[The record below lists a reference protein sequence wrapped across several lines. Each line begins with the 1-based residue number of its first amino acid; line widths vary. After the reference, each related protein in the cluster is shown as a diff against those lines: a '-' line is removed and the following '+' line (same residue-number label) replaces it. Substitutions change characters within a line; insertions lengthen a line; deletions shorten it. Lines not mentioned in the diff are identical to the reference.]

1 MNPEMSLI
9 WQELQSGS
17 NAPAL
22 LWQVSVI
29 VLGLLLAWSV
39 NGILRAYVMG
49 RAAERW
55 KVGIG
60 GINRVLFPLSS
71 LIFVYCG
78 YLVLGHWQD
87 VSLLKLAMTLLL
99 AMAVIRL
106 VVYALRY
113 IFTPGGW
120 VRTMEGTVAS
130 IVWLVLAL
138 HLVGLLP
145 DILLALDSVR
155 FTVGKGELTLLLLLQ
170 AILIILVTLFG
181 ALWISRLIE
190 NRLMGANQINMNVR
204 VVLSKLVRI
213 FFSLIAV
220 LFALSAVGLDITLL
234 SVFGGALGVGLGF
247 GLQKIASNY
256 ASGFILLLDDS
267 IHIGDVVT
275 VDTHYGIVSELRS
288 RYMVLRKLDNT
299 EVIIPNETLVS
310 NVMINHSMTDRKVRV
325 QLSLQVSYQTDL
337 ELAMRLMLEAA
348 ATQER
353 VLRDPAPNALLRTFG
368 ESGIDLMMNV
378 WISDPENGT
387 ASLQSE
393 IYLDI
398 WRAFKK
404 HNVSIPYPQREIRI
418 LNSEPPAP
426 DVSAGTVL

>member
-17 NAPAL
+17 NTPAL

-29 VLGLLLAWSV
+29 ALGLLLAWSV
-39 NGILRAYVMG
+39 NGILRTYVMR

-78 YLVLGHWQD
+78 YLLLSHWQD

-113 IFTPGGW
+113 IFNPGGW
-120 VRTMEGTVAS
+120 VRTMEGTVAGV
-130 IVWLVLAL
+130 VWLVLAL
-138 HLVGLLP
+138 HLIGVLP
-145 DILLALDSVR
+145 DILAALDGVR

-170 AILIILVTLFG
+170 AMLIILVTLFG

-190 NRLMGANQINMNVR
+190 NRLMGAEQINMNVR

-267 IHIGDVVT
+267 IHIGDIVT
-275 VDTHYGIVSELRS
+275 VDTHYGVVSELRS
-288 RYMVLRKLDNT
+288 RYTVLRKLDNT
-299 EVIIPNETLVS
+299 EVIIPNETLIS

-337 ELAMRLMLEAA
+337 ELAMQLMLEAA
-348 ATQER
+348 STQER
-353 VLRDPAPNALLRTFG
+353 VLRDPAPNALLRAFG
-368 ESGIDLMMNV
+368 DSGIDLMMNV

-418 LNSEPPAP
+418 LNNQPPAP
-426 DVSAGTVL
+426 DAAGTIL

>member
-1 MNPEMSLI
+1 MNSEMSLI

-17 NAPAL
+17 NTPVL

-29 VLGLLLAWSV
+29 ALGLLLAWSV
-39 NGILRAYVMG
+39 NGILRAYVMR

-78 YLVLGHWQD
+78 YLLLRHWQD

-138 HLVGLLP
+138 HLIGVLP
-145 DILLALDSVR
+145 DILTALDGVR
-155 FTVGKGELTLLLLLQ
+155 FTIGKGELTLLLLLQ

-190 NRLMGANQINMNVR
+190 NRLMGAEQINMNVR

-213 FFSLIAV
+213 FFSLIAL

-267 IHIGDVVT
+267 IHIGDIVT

-310 NVMINHSMTDRKVRV
+310 NVMVNHSMTDRKVRV

-348 ATQER
+348 TTQER
-353 VLRDPAPNALLRTFG
+353 VLRDPAPNALLRAFG
-368 ESGIDLMMNV
+368 DSGIDLVMNI

-393 IYLDI
+393 INLDI

-418 LNSEPPAP
+418 LSSEPPAP
-426 DVSAGTVL
+426 DVAGTVL

>member
-1 MNPEMSLI
+1 
-9 WQELQSGS
+9 
-17 NAPAL
+17 
-22 LWQVSVI
+22 
-29 VLGLLLAWSV
+29 
-39 NGILRAYVMG
+39 
-49 RAAERW
+49 
-55 KVGIG
+55 
-60 GINRVLFPLSS
+60 
-71 LIFVYCG
+71 
-78 YLVLGHWQD
+78 
-87 VSLLKLAMTLLL
+87 
-99 AMAVIRL
+99 
-106 VVYALRY
+106 
-113 IFTPGGW
+113 
-120 VRTMEGTVAS
+120 
-130 IVWLVLAL
+130 
-138 HLVGLLP
+138 
-145 DILLALDSVR
+145 
-155 FTVGKGELTLLLLLQ
+155 
-170 AILIILVTLFG
+170 
-181 ALWISRLIE
+181 
-190 NRLMGANQINMNVR
+190 
-204 VVLSKLVRI
+204 VRI
-213 FFSLIAV
+213 FFALIAI
-220 LFALSAVGLDITLL
+220 LMALSAVGLDITLL

-256 ASGFILLLDDS
+256 ASFFILLLDDS
-267 IHIGDVVT
+267 IHIGDIIT

-310 NVMINHSMTDRKVRV
+310 NVMINHSMTDRKVRT

-353 VLRDPAPNALLRTFG
+353 VLRDPAPNALLRAFG

-404 HNVSIPYPQREIRI
+404 HNVSIPYPQREIRV

-426 DVSAGTVL
+426 GAAGTVL

>member
-1 MNPEMSLI
+1 MNAEVNLI

-17 NAPAL
+17 HTPL
-22 LWQVSVI
+22 LFWQ
-29 VLGLLLAWSV
+29 LGIIAGSLLLAWSV
-39 NGILRAYVMG
+39 NGILRAYVMR
-49 RAAERW
+49 RAPEGW

-60 GINRVLFPLSS
+60 GINRVLFPLTS
-71 LIFVYCG
+71 LVFVY
-78 YLVLGHWQD
+78 LAHAILSNWHD
-87 VSLLKLAMTLLL
+87 ASLLKLAMTLLL
-99 AMAVIRL
+99 AMAMIRL

-113 IFTPGGW
+113 IFSPSGW
-120 VRTMEGTVAS
+120 VRTMENAIAG
-130 IVWLVLAL
+130 IVWLVLTF

-145 DILLALDSVR
+145 DILRVLDSIK
-155 FTVGKGELTLLLLLQ
+155 FGVGKSQMSLLVLMQ
-170 AILIILVTLFG
+170 ALLIILVTLFV
-181 ALWISRLIE
+181 ALWLSRLVE
-190 NRLMGANQINMNVR
+190 NRLMGTQQLNMNLR
-204 VVLSKLVRI
+204 VVLSKVVRI
-213 FFSLIAV
+213 FFALIAI
-220 LFALSAVGLDITLL
+220 LMALSAVGLDITLL

-256 ASGFILLLDDS
+256 ASFFILLLDDS
-267 IHIGDVVT
+267 IHIGDIIT

-310 NVMINHSMTDRKVRV
+310 NVMINHSMTDRKVRA

-353 VLRDPAPNALLRTFG
+353 VLRDPAPNALLRAFG

-404 HNVSIPYPQREIRI
+404 HNVSIPYPQREIRV

-426 DVSAGTVL
+426 GAAGTVS

>member
-1 MNPEMSLI
+1 MNPEMILI
-9 WQELQSGS
+9 WQELQSG
-17 NAPAL
+17 NNTPVL

-29 VLGLLLAWSV
+29 ALGLLLAWSA
-39 NGILRAYVMG
+39 NGILRAYVMR

-78 YLVLGHWQD
+78 YLVLSHWQD

-106 VVYALRY
+106 AIYALRY

-120 VRTMEGTVAS
+120 VRTMEGTVAG

-138 HLVGLLP
+138 HLVGVLP
-145 DILLALDSVR
+145 DILAALDGVR
-155 FTVGKGELTLLLLLQ
+155 FAVGKGELTLLLLLQ

-190 NRLMGANQINMNVR
+190 NRLMEAEQINMNVR

-267 IHIGDVVT
+267 IHIGDIVT
-275 VDTHYGIVSELRS
+275 VDTHYGVVSELRS
-288 RYMVLRKLDNT
+288 RYTVLRKLDNT
-299 EVIIPNETLVS
+299 EVIIPNETLIS

-325 QLSLQVSYQTDL
+325 QLALQVSYQTDL

-348 ATQER
+348 STQER
-353 VLRDPAPNALLRTFG
+353 VLRDPAPNALLRAFG
-368 ESGIDLMMNV
+368 DSGIDLMMNV

-418 LNSEPPAP
+418 LDNQPPAP
-426 DVSAGTVL
+426 DVTGTVF

>member
-1 MNPEMSLI
+1 MNAEVNLI

-17 NAPAL
+17 HTPL
-22 LWQVSVI
+22 LFWQ
-29 VLGLLLAWSV
+29 LGITAGSLLLAWSV
-39 NGILRAYVMG
+39 NGILRAYVMR
-49 RAAERW
+49 RAPEGW

-60 GINRVLFPLSS
+60 GINRVLFPLTS
-71 LIFVYCG
+71 LIFVY
-78 YLVLGHWQD
+78 LAHAILSNWHD
-87 VSLLKLAMTLLL
+87 ASLLKLAMTLLL
-99 AMAVIRL
+99 AMAMIRL

-113 IFTPGGW
+113 IFSPSGW
-120 VRTMEGTVAS
+120 VRTMENAIAS
-130 IVWLVLAL
+130 IVWLVLTF

-145 DILLALDSVR
+145 DILRALDSIK
-155 FTVGKGELTLLLLLQ
+155 FGVGKSQMSLLVLMQ
-170 AILIILVTLFG
+170 ALLIILVTLFV
-181 ALWISRLIE
+181 ALWLSRLVE
-190 NRLMGANQINMNVR
+190 NRLMGTQQLNMNLR
-204 VVLSKLVRI
+204 VVLSKVVRI
-213 FFSLIAV
+213 FFALIAI
-220 LFALSAVGLDITLL
+220 LMALSAVGLDITLL

-256 ASGFILLLDDS
+256 ASFFILLLDDS
-267 IHIGDVVT
+267 IHIGDIIT

-310 NVMINHSMTDRKVRV
+310 NVMINHSMTDRKVRA

-353 VLRDPAPNALLRTFG
+353 VLRDPAPNALLRAFG

-404 HNVSIPYPQREIRI
+404 HNVSIPYPQREIRV
-418 LNSEPPAP
+418 LNSDPPAP
-426 DVSAGTVL
+426 GAAGTVS

>member
-17 NAPAL
+17 NTPAL

-29 VLGLLLAWSV
+29 ALGLLLAWSV
-39 NGILRAYVMG
+39 NGILRTYVMR

-78 YLVLGHWQD
+78 YLLLSHWQD

-113 IFTPGGW
+113 IFNPGGW
-120 VRTMEGTVAS
+120 VRTMEGTVAGV
-130 IVWLVLAL
+130 VWLVLAL
-138 HLVGLLP
+138 HLIGVLP
-145 DILLALDSVR
+145 DILAALDGVR

-170 AILIILVTLFG
+170 AMLIILVTLFG

-190 NRLMGANQINMNVR
+190 NRLMGAEQINMNVR

-267 IHIGDVVT
+267 IHIGDIVT
-275 VDTHYGIVSELRS
+275 VDTHYGVVSELRS
-288 RYMVLRKLDNT
+288 RYTVLRKLDNT
-299 EVIIPNETLVS
+299 EVIIPNETLIS

-337 ELAMRLMLEAA
+337 ELAMQLMLEAA
-348 ATQER
+348 STQER
-353 VLRDPAPNALLRTFG
+353 VLRDPAPNALLRAFG
-368 ESGIDLMMNV
+368 DSGIDLMMNV

-418 LNSEPPAP
+418 LNN
-426 DVSAGTVL
+426 

>member
-17 NAPAL
+17 NTPVL

-29 VLGLLLAWSV
+29 ALGLLLAWSV
-39 NGILRAYVMG
+39 NGILRAYVMR

-78 YLVLGHWQD
+78 YLLLRHWQD

-138 HLVGLLP
+138 HLIGVLP
-145 DILLALDSVR
+145 DILTALDGVR
-155 FTVGKGELTLLLLLQ
+155 FTIGKGELTLLLLLQ

-190 NRLMGANQINMNVR
+190 NRLMGAEQINMNVR

-213 FFSLIAV
+213 FFSLIAL

-267 IHIGDVVT
+267 IHIGDIVT

-310 NVMINHSMTDRKVRV
+310 NVMVNHSMTDRKVRV

-348 ATQER
+348 TTQER
-353 VLRDPAPNALLRTFG
+353 VLRDPAPNALLRAFG
-368 ESGIDLMMNV
+368 DSGIDLVMNI

-393 IYLDI
+393 INLDI

-418 LNSEPPAP
+418 LSSEPPAP
-426 DVSAGTVL
+426 DVAGTVL

>member
-1 MNPEMSLI
+1 MNAEVNLI

-17 NAPAL
+17 HTPL
-22 LWQVSVI
+22 LFWQ
-29 VLGLLLAWSV
+29 LGIIAGSLLLAWSV
-39 NGILRAYVMG
+39 NGILRAYVMR
-49 RAAERW
+49 RAPEGW

-60 GINRVLFPLSS
+60 GINRVLFPLTS
-71 LIFVYCG
+71 LVFVY
-78 YLVLGHWQD
+78 LAHAVLSNWHD
-87 VSLLKLAMTLLL
+87 ASLLKLAMTLLL
-99 AMAVIRL
+99 AMAMIRL

-113 IFTPGGW
+113 IFSPSGW
-120 VRTMEGTVAS
+120 VRTMENAIAG
-130 IVWLVLAL
+130 IVWLVLTF

-145 DILLALDSVR
+145 DILRVLDSIK
-155 FTVGKGELTLLLLLQ
+155 FGVGKSQMSLLVLMQ
-170 AILIILVTLFG
+170 ALLIILVTLFV
-181 ALWISRLIE
+181 ALWLSRLVE
-190 NRLMGANQINMNVR
+190 NRLMGTQQLNMNLR
-204 VVLSKLVRI
+204 VVLSKVVRI
-213 FFSLIAV
+213 FFALIAI
-220 LFALSAVGLDITLL
+220 LMALSAVGLDITLL

-256 ASGFILLLDDS
+256 ASFFILLLDDS
-267 IHIGDVVT
+267 IHIGDIIT

-310 NVMINHSMTDRKVRV
+310 NVMINHSMTDRKVRT

-353 VLRDPAPNALLRTFG
+353 VLRDPAPNALLRAFG

-404 HNVSIPYPQREIRI
+404 HNVSIPYPQREIRV

-426 DVSAGTVL
+426 GAAGTVS

>member
-1 MNPEMSLI
+1 MNAEVNLI

-17 NAPAL
+17 HTPL
-22 LWQVSVI
+22 LFWQ
-29 VLGLLLAWSV
+29 LGITAGSLLLAWSV
-39 NGILRAYVMG
+39 NGILRAYVMR
-49 RAAERW
+49 RAPEGW

-60 GINRVLFPLSS
+60 GINRVLFPLTS
-71 LIFVYCG
+71 LVFVY
-78 YLVLGHWQD
+78 LAHAILSNWHD
-87 VSLLKLAMTLLL
+87 ASLLKLAMTLLL
-99 AMAVIRL
+99 AMVLIRL

-113 IFTPGGW
+113 IFSPSGW
-120 VRTMEGTVAS
+120 VRTMENAIAS
-130 IVWLVLAL
+130 IVWLVLTF

-145 DILLALDSVR
+145 DILRALDSIK
-155 FTVGKGELTLLLLLQ
+155 FGVGKSQLSLLVLMQ
-170 AILIILVTLFG
+170 ALLIILVTLFV
-181 ALWISRLIE
+181 ALWLSRLVE
-190 NRLMGANQINMNVR
+190 NRLMGTQQLNMNLR
-204 VVLSKLVRI
+204 VVLSKVVRI
-213 FFSLIAV
+213 FFALIAI
-220 LFALSAVGLDITLL
+220 LMALSAVGLDITLL

-256 ASGFILLLDDS
+256 ASFFILLLDDS
-267 IHIGDVVT
+267 IHIGDIIT

-310 NVMINHSMTDRKVRV
+310 NVMINHSMTDRKVRA

-348 ATQER
+348 VTQER
-353 VLRDPAPNALLRTFG
+353 VLRDPAPNALLRAFG
-368 ESGIDLMMNV
+368 ESGIDLVMNV

-404 HNVSIPYPQREIRI
+404 HNVSIPYPQREIRV

-426 DVSAGTVL
+426 GAAGTVS

>member
-9 WQELQSGS
+9 WQELQTGT
-17 NAPAL
+17 NNLTL
-22 LWQVSVI
+22 LWQASVI
-29 VLGLLLAWSV
+29 GLSLLLAWSV
-39 NGILRAYVMG
+39 NGMLRAYVMR

-71 LIFVYCG
+71 LIFVYSG
-78 YLVLGHWQD
+78 YLVLSHWHD

-99 AMAVIRL
+99 AMAIIRL
-106 VVYALRY
+106 VVYTLRY
-113 IFTPGGW
+113 IFAPGSW
-120 VRTMEGTVAS
+120 ERTMEGVVAGT
-130 IVWLVLAL
+130 VWLLLAL
-138 HLVGLLP
+138 HLIGVLP
-145 DILLALDSVR
+145 DILAALDSVR
-155 FTVGKGELTLLLLLQ
+155 FSVGKGELTLLLLLQ
-170 AILIILVTLFG
+170 AIVIILLTLFG

-190 NRLMGANQINMNVR
+190 NRLMGAQQINMNVR

-267 IHIGDVVT
+267 IHIGDIVT

-325 QLSLQVSYQTDL
+325 QLSLQVSYQADL
-337 ELAMRLMLEAA
+337 ELAMQLMVEAA
-348 ATQER
+348 STQER
-353 VLRDPAPNALLRTFG
+353 VLRDPPPKALLRAFG

-418 LNSEPPAP
+418 LNNQPPAP
-426 DVSAGTVL
+426 DAAGTVF

>member
-1 MNPEMSLI
+1 MNAEVNLI

-17 NAPAL
+17 HTPL
-22 LWQVSVI
+22 LFWQ
-29 VLGLLLAWSV
+29 LGIIAGSLLLAWSV
-39 NGILRAYVMG
+39 NGILRAYVMR
-49 RAAERW
+49 RAPEGW

-60 GINRVLFPLSS
+60 GINRVLFPLTS
-71 LIFVYCG
+71 LVFVY
-78 YLVLGHWQD
+78 LAHAILSNWHD
-87 VSLLKLAMTLLL
+87 ASLLKLAMTLLL
-99 AMAVIRL
+99 AMVLIRL

-113 IFTPGGW
+113 IFSPSGW
-120 VRTMEGTVAS
+120 VRTMENAIAS
-130 IVWLVLAL
+130 IVWLVLTF

-145 DILLALDSVR
+145 DILRALDSIK
-155 FTVGKGELTLLLLLQ
+155 FGVGKSQLSLLVLMQ
-170 AILIILVTLFG
+170 ALLIILVTLFV
-181 ALWISRLIE
+181 ALWLSRLVE
-190 NRLMGANQINMNVR
+190 NRLMGTQQLNMNLR
-204 VVLSKLVRI
+204 VVLSKVVRI
-213 FFSLIAV
+213 FFALIAI
-220 LFALSAVGLDITLL
+220 LMALSAVGLDITLL

-256 ASGFILLLDDS
+256 ASFFILLLDDS
-267 IHIGDVVT
+267 IHIGDIIT

-310 NVMINHSMTDRKVRV
+310 NVMINHSMTDRKVRA

-353 VLRDPAPNALLRTFG
+353 VLRDPAPNALLRAFG

-404 HNVSIPYPQREIRI
+404 HNVSIPYPQREIRV

-426 DVSAGTVL
+426 GAAGTVS

>member
-17 NAPAL
+17 NTPVL

-29 VLGLLLAWSV
+29 ALGLLLAWSV
-39 NGILRAYVMG
+39 NGILRAYVMR

-78 YLVLGHWQD
+78 YLLLRHWQD

-138 HLVGLLP
+138 HLIGVLP
-145 DILLALDSVR
+145 DILTALDGVR
-155 FTVGKGELTLLLLLQ
+155 FTIGKGELTLLLLLQ

-190 NRLMGANQINMNVR
+190 NRLMGAEQINMNVR

-267 IHIGDVVT
+267 IHIGDIVT

-310 NVMINHSMTDRKVRV
+310 NVMVNHSMTDRKVRV

-348 ATQER
+348 TTQER
-353 VLRDPAPNALLRTFG
+353 VLRDPAPNALLRAFG
-368 ESGIDLMMNV
+368 DSGIDLVMNI

-393 IYLDI
+393 INLDI

-418 LNSEPPAP
+418 LSSEPPAP
-426 DVSAGTVL
+426 DVAGTVL

>member
-17 NAPAL
+17 NTPVL
-22 LWQVSVI
+22 LWQASV
-29 VLGLLLAWSV
+29 VGLGLLLAWAV
-39 NGILRAYVMG
+39 NGMLQAYVMR
-49 RAAERW
+49 RAHDRW

-71 LIFVYCG
+71 LIFVYLG
-78 YLVLGHWQD
+78 SVVLNNWHD

-113 IFTPGGW
+113 IFAPGSW
-120 VRTMEGTVAS
+120 ERTMEGAVAG

-138 HLVGLLP
+138 HLTGLLP
-145 DILLALDSVR
+145 SILAALDSVR
-155 FTVGKGELTLLLLLQ
+155 FAVGKGEMTLLLLLQ

-190 NRLMGANQINMNVR
+190 NRLMGAQQINMNVR

-267 IHIGDVVT
+267 IHIGDIVT

-325 QLSLQVSYQTDL
+325 QLSLQVSYQADL
-337 ELAMRLMLEAA
+337 ELAMQLMEEAA
-348 ATQER
+348 STQER
-353 VLRDPAPNALLRTFG
+353 VLRDPPPKALLRAFG

-387 ASLQSE
+387 AGLQSE

-404 HNVSIPYPQREIRI
+404 HNVSIPFPQREIRI
-418 LNSEPPAP
+418 LNNVPPAP
-426 DVSAGTVL
+426 DAAATVL

>member
-1 MNPEMSLI
+1 MNAEVNLI

-17 NAPAL
+17 HTPL
-22 LWQVSVI
+22 LFWQ
-29 VLGLLLAWSV
+29 LGIIAGSLLLAWSV
-39 NGILRAYVMG
+39 NGILRAYVMR
-49 RAAERW
+49 RAPEGW

-60 GINRVLFPLSS
+60 GINRVLFPLTS
-71 LIFVYCG
+71 LVFVY
-78 YLVLGHWQD
+78 LAHAILSNWHD
-87 VSLLKLAMTLLL
+87 ASLLKLAMTLLL
-99 AMAVIRL
+99 AMAMIRL

-113 IFTPGGW
+113 IFSPSGW
-120 VRTMEGTVAS
+120 VRTMENAIAS
-130 IVWLVLAL
+130 IVWLVLTF

-145 DILLALDSVR
+145 DILRALDSIK
-155 FTVGKGELTLLLLLQ
+155 FGVGKSQLSLLVLMQ
-170 AILIILVTLFG
+170 ALLIILVTLFV
-181 ALWISRLIE
+181 ALWLSRLVE
-190 NRLMGANQINMNVR
+190 NRLMGTQQLNMNLR
-204 VVLSKLVRI
+204 VVLSKVVRI
-213 FFSLIAV
+213 FFALIAI
-220 LFALSAVGLDITLL
+220 LMALSAVGLDITLL

-256 ASGFILLLDDS
+256 ASFFILLLDDS
-267 IHIGDVVT
+267 IHIGDIIT

-310 NVMINHSMTDRKVRV
+310 NVMINHSMTDRKVRA

-353 VLRDPAPNALLRTFG
+353 VLRDPAPNALLRAFG

-404 HNVSIPYPQREIRI
+404 HNVSIPYPQREIRV

-426 DVSAGTVL
+426 GAAGTVS

>member
-1 MNPEMSLI
+1 MNAEVNLI

-17 NAPAL
+17 HTPL
-22 LWQVSVI
+22 LFWQ
-29 VLGLLLAWSV
+29 LGIIAGSLLLAWSV
-39 NGILRAYVMG
+39 NGILRAYVMR
-49 RAAERW
+49 RAPEGW

-60 GINRVLFPLSS
+60 GINRVLFPLTS
-71 LIFVYCG
+71 LVSVY
-78 YLVLGHWQD
+78 LAHAILSNWHD
-87 VSLLKLAMTLLL
+87 ASLLKLAMTLLL
-99 AMAVIRL
+99 AMAMIRL

-113 IFTPGGW
+113 IFSPSGW
-120 VRTMEGTVAS
+120 VRTMENAIAS
-130 IVWLVLAL
+130 IVWLVLTF

-145 DILLALDSVR
+145 DILRALDSIK
-155 FTVGKGELTLLLLLQ
+155 FGVGKSQLSLLVLMQ
-170 AILIILVTLFG
+170 ALLIILVTLFV
-181 ALWISRLIE
+181 ALWLSRLVE
-190 NRLMGANQINMNVR
+190 NRLMGTQQLNMNLR
-204 VVLSKLVRI
+204 VVLSKVVRI
-213 FFSLIAV
+213 FFALIAI
-220 LFALSAVGLDITLL
+220 LMALSAVGLDITLL

-256 ASGFILLLDDS
+256 ASFFILLLDDS
-267 IHIGDVVT
+267 IHIGDIIT

-310 NVMINHSMTDRKVRV
+310 NVMINHSMTDRKVRA

-353 VLRDPAPNALLRTFG
+353 VLRDPAPNALLRAFG

-404 HNVSIPYPQREIRI
+404 HNVSIPYPQREIRV

-426 DVSAGTVL
+426 GAAGTVL

>member
-1 MNPEMSLI
+1 MNAEVNLI

-17 NAPAL
+17 HTPL
-22 LWQVSVI
+22 LFWQ
-29 VLGLLLAWSV
+29 LGIIAGSLLLAWSV
-39 NGILRAYVMG
+39 NGILRAYVMR
-49 RAAERW
+49 RAPEGW

-60 GINRVLFPLSS
+60 GINRVLFPLTS
-71 LIFVYCG
+71 LVFVY
-78 YLVLGHWQD
+78 LAHAILSNWHD
-87 VSLLKLAMTLLL
+87 ASLLKLAMTLLL
-99 AMAVIRL
+99 AMAMIRL

-113 IFTPGGW
+113 IFSPSGW
-120 VRTMEGTVAS
+120 VRTMENAIAS
-130 IVWLVLAL
+130 IVWLVLTF

-145 DILLALDSVR
+145 DILRALDSIK
-155 FTVGKGELTLLLLLQ
+155 FGVGKSQMSLLVLMQ
-170 AILIILVTLFG
+170 ALLIILVTLFV
-181 ALWISRLIE
+181 ALWLSRLVE
-190 NRLMGANQINMNVR
+190 NRLMGTQQLNMNLR
-204 VVLSKLVRI
+204 VVLSKVVRI
-213 FFSLIAV
+213 FFALIAI
-220 LFALSAVGLDITLL
+220 LMALSAVGLDITLL

-256 ASGFILLLDDS
+256 ASFFILLLDDS
-267 IHIGDVVT
+267 IHIGDIIT

-310 NVMINHSMTDRKVRV
+310 NVMINHSMTDRKVRA

-353 VLRDPAPNALLRTFG
+353 VLRDPAPNALLRAFG

-404 HNVSIPYPQREIRI
+404 HNVSIPYPQREIRV

-426 DVSAGTVL
+426 GAAGTVS